1 MITYNGFSL
10 NHGGMSLIPKDEW
23 GPGPR
28 PHPIPDWVKEMPPGS
43 FRFEFTAEQS
53 YDDLGLYWA
62 GDSQDPHRGWSHV
75 SGYTYQFQ
83 WLQDTNL
90 QNLPYG
96 TKIIGA
102 NLSGIQSIS
111 MGTME
116 GTIGLVEID
125 NFYGPDLVD
134 IAGFVRHCKDLS
146 SVYGDFHNV
155 TDFGEAFRDTNLSAI
170 PAIDFSNAIIMSKCF
185 MESNI
190 QWIRG
195 INAPN
200 LEYCSETFQNTP
212 VTAGIEKQYS
222 LWSGTPAG
230 TGGLFPGFSHVA
242 CFRECV
248 NDPYY
253 YVLAENDPWWI

>member
-28 PHPIPDWVKEMPPGS
+28 PHPIPDWVKEMPSGS

-53 YDDLGLYWA
+53 YDDLRSYWV
-62 GDSQDPHRGWSHV
+62 GDPHDPHAGWSYV
-75 SGYTYQFQ
+75 SGYTYEFH

-90 QNLPYG
+90 QFVPYG

-102 NLSGIQSIS
+102 NLSGIPDIPG
-111 MGTME
+111 GTME
-116 GTIGLVEID
+116 WTTGLVEID

-134 IAGFVRHCKDLS
+134 IPYFVRGCSDLS

-155 TDFGEAFRDTNLSAI
+155 SGFEEAFRRTNLSAI
-170 PAIDFSNAIIMSKCF
+170 PAIDFSNAKNMEKCF

-200 LEYCSETFQNTP
+200 LETCQETFLQNP

-230 TGGLFPGFSHVA
+230 TGSPFSGYEHFA
-242 CFRECV
+242 CFRNCE
-248 NDPYY
+248 NDPYFQ
-253 YVLAENDPWWI
+253 VLAENDPTWI